1 MSKPIGFAARNVA
14 AKREHR
20 SGSIPCW
27 RTFPCSV
34 RSANTP
40 VWFAI
45 ATEDWKKSKRQT
57 LRRSAIRKTGLQTF
71 MTLCCFKTT
80 QCQTQSTTLL
90 QETPVNRFGRIFHWH
105 GQHPVNQSINRLSFG
120 MRGNPF
126 WPQILRKA
134 YFAPM
139 IPPHTLAT
147 RESATP
153 INTIQAAAVTALTS
167 C

>member
-1 MSKPIGFAARNVA
+1 MRQEPLTGMLSFARWSANEWVDGSTRRTCMKKIRKTANRMKTGFDVLQLSKLQGKRGGLEWRRKNMSKPIGFAARNAA

-57 LRRSAIRKTGLQTF
+57 LRRSAIRKTGLHCVFLFARRTAGISEHYEKQW
-71 MTLCCFKTT
+71 
-80 QCQTQSTTLL
+80 
-90 QETPVNRFGRIFHWH
+90 R
-105 GQHPVNQSINRLSFG
+105 
-120 MRGNPF
+120 NP
-126 WPQILRKA
+126 L
-134 YFAPM
+134 
-139 IPPHTLAT
+139 
-147 RESATP
+147 
-153 INTIQAAAVTALTS
+153 
-167 C
+167 